1 MVDDE
6 KSAIYELGLTMLE
19 VALLTEIKNTTSG
32 VYDETIIK
40 EKLEQGKNLYREQ
53 LDDIVGVNFFD
64 IISNMVQ
71 TNRLKRFSLAQAIE
85 YAEEMYDQQNQQSN
99 IGNFSENPH

>member
-40 EKLEQGKNLYREQ
+40 EKLEQGKNLYRE
-53 LDDIVGVNFFD
+53 
-64 IISNMVQ
+64 
-71 TNRLKRFSLAQAIE
+71 
-85 YAEEMYDQQNQQSN
+85 
-99 IGNFSENPH
+99 

>member
-40 EKLEQGKNLYREQ
+40 EKLEQGKNLYREE

-64 IISNMVQ
+64 IISNMV
-71 TNRLKRFSLAQAIE
+71 
-85 YAEEMYDQQNQQSN
+85 
-99 IGNFSENPH
+99 

>member
-32 VYDETIIK
+32 VYDEIIIK
-40 EKLEQGKNLYREQ
+40 EKLEQGRNLYREE

-64 IISNMVQ
+64 IISNMV
-71 TNRLKRFSLAQAIE
+71 
-85 YAEEMYDQQNQQSN
+85 
-99 IGNFSENPH
+99 